1 MRGCENGVMRSKETF
16 ILSLWVEEGE
26 TTVLRGLLQNV
37 KSGEKQAFA
46 DAEQLL
52 ALLRANLQL
61 LRTIIDENEVAER
74 RGQ

>member
-1 MRGCENGVMRSKETF
+1 MRTKETY

-26 TTVLRGLLQNV
+26 TTVLRGLLQSV
-37 KSGEKQAFA
+37 KSGEKQVFV

-52 ALLRANLQL
+52 ALLKASLQQ
-61 LRTIIDENEVAER
+61 LRTTTGENEVAER